1 MPQPRRSARGFTLVE
16 LLVVIAIISLLMAIL
31 LPVLGRASKAA
42 RSTRCKATL
51 AQMFKGLR
59 LYFGTFDEYLP
70 LAWHVGGSG
79 VNTRLGN
86 LTFARFVI
94 QENCV
99 NGFHHTISDRDIE
112 LAGNSVS
119 EATREKFED
128 CLKFWRCADKGWTR
142 DYFAPVLIFKWPGHI
157 HGPDRAGSDITT
169 PYDKHRQL
177 GELTR
182 DIPDSRRP
190 VLADVNASLP
200 DAEASDPNSSS
211 HEDEMQNGFGC
222 RVVGSTDVFVGVGES
237 LRDET
242 LDNWETTRFD
252 FRHNGA
258 INVLYLDGHVTSAK
272 KTNRPLMTRIH
283 HRWNSLTVRHEDD

>member
-79 VNTRLGN
+79 INARLGN

-99 NGFHHTISDRDIE
+99 NGFHHAISDRDIE
-112 LAGNSVS
+112 LANNSVS
-119 EATREKFED
+119 EATKVKFGE
-128 CLKFWRCADKGWTR
+128 CQRFWSCADKGWTR
-142 DYFAPVLIFKWPGHI
+142 DYFAPVLIFKWPGYT
-157 HGPDRAGSDITT
+157 HGPDRAGSDLTT

-182 DIPDSRRP
+182 DVADSRRP

-200 DAEASDPNSSS
+200 DAEATDPDSTS
-211 HEDEMQNGFGC
+211 HETEMQKGFGC
-222 RVVGSTDVFVGVGES
+222 RTVDSIDAFVGVGES
-237 LRDET
+237 LRDQA
-242 LDNWETTRFD
+242 LKDWETTRFD
-252 FRHNGA
+252 FRHNDA
-258 INVLYLDGHVTSAK
+258 INVLYLDGHVTGAK
-272 KTNRPLMTRIH
+272 RTNRPLMTRIH
-283 HRWNSLTVRHEDD
+283 YRWNSLTIRTEGK